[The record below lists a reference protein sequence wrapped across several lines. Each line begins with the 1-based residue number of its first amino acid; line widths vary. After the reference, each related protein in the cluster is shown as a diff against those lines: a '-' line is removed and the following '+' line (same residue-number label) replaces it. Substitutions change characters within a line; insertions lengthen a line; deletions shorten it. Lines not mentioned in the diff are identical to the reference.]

1 MSAPS
6 VVPEVVHDG
15 SVERIVDPEE
25 VSSAAANLAAL
36 PLPHAP
42 LTPCRV
48 GAQVSMQRAV
58 QSSLA
63 SGKTEQISRDAA
75 MARAL
80 TAREKASVPSSP
92 QLDPPASR

>member
-42 LTPCRV
+42 LTCRV

-92 QLDPPASR
+92 QLDPLASR